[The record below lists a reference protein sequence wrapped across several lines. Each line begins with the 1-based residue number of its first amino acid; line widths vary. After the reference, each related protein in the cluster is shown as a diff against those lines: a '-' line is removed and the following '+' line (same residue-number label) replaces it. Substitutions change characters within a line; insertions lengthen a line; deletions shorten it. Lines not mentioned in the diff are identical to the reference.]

1 MDLSLH
7 QISEQPELSNVEE
20 EDMNIGEEEIR
31 HLESELS
38 ELQNQFDSSM
48 IEKHSLT
55 NRCQQLTLKL
65 KLAKNLL
72 ERLVC
77 SVYSSV
83 NRGMEIVS
91 QLFDILT
98 YFHNS
103 CPAPHILCVQLS
115 FSLPDI
121 H

>member
-1 MDLSLH
+1 MDLSLQ
-7 QISEQPELSNVEE
+7 QINEQPELSNVVE

-31 HLESELS
+31 QLESELS

-48 IEKHSLT
+48 IEKHSLN

-65 KLAKNLL
+65 KLAKSLL

-77 SVYSSV
+77 VV
-83 NRGMEIVS
+83 RGMEIVS

-98 YFHNS
+98 YFHYS
-103 CPAPHILCVQLS
+103 CLAPHVLCVQLS
-115 FSLPDI
+115 FNLPDI